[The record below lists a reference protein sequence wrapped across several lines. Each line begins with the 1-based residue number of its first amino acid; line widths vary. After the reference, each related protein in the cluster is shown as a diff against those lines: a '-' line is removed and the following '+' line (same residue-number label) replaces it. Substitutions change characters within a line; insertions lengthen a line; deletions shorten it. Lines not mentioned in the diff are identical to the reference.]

1 LSPAACT
8 PPHALVQGLVL
19 TAISVDWPAAMLTRA
34 VRAAVRLNDTPVY
47 EGKSLQAFVDGAKM
61 AVCTHF
67 WPARSELRCSDDA
80 ELCLLMVLG
89 AIKSGAVGV
98 AAGMATA
105 AARPPRNRCLA

>member
-1 LSPAACT
+1 M
-8 PPHALVQGLVL
+8 QGLVL

-105 AARPPRNRCLA
+105 AARPPRNHCLA